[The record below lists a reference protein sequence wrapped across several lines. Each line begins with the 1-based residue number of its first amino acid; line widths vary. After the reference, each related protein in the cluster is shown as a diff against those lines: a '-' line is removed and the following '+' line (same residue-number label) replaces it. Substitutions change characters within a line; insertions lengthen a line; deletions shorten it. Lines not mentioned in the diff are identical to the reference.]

1 MHIRWATVKKS
12 GFTATKS
19 MLNKITP
26 EVERH
31 FTAAN
36 QDNAESI
43 VDLAQVLI
51 PVRSG
56 TSRAAIRNI
65 AGADGSQLIDFG
77 PKAKVIEG
85 KNAPR
90 PFVNPAMKATSKAR
104 KARNRKAIRD
114 AIKAVK

>member
-1 MHIRWATVKKS
+1 MKKS
-12 GFTATKS
+12 GFTATKR

-26 EVERH
+26 EIEAQ
-31 FTAAN
+31 FAKAN

-51 PVRSG
+51 PERTG
-56 TSRAAIRNI
+56 TNRALIRNI
-65 AGADGSQLIDFG
+65 AGEDGSQLIDFG

-85 KNAPR
+85 KRGPR
-90 PFVNPAMKATSKAR
+90 PFVNPALAGTRTKRAAR
-104 KARNRKAIRD
+104 SRKAIKD